1 MKINNTLI
9 CCFAIA
15 FALTA
20 NSQDNWI
27 PLFDGKSLTG
37 WKASE
42 NQESFKVEDGS
53 IVCSGNRS
61 HLFYI
66 GKDGQASFRNFE
78 FSADVLTKPGANSG
92 IYILTRFQED
102 GWPTNGFEIQ
112 INNTYQ
118 GDANYK
124 ELKKT
129 GSLYGIRNIYKQLVN
144 DNEWFNVKIK
154 VQDNNITVWVNDIKV
169 VDYSELE
176 LPDGYD
182 VNKLNPGT
190 FALQCHDPKS
200 TVFYRNL
207 KVKPLPSSEP
217 STVSKRIKADEIDA
231 EIIRLAS
238 ENFPLI
244 DFHSHLKGG
253 LTLEELLEHSR
264 KTGIAYGV
272 AANCGLGFAITNDA
286 TLLNFF
292 ASISN
297 QPVFV
302 AMQAEGREWTK
313 LFSKE
318 AISKFD
324 YIFTDAMT
332 FFDESGKRIRLWI
345 NDEVQIKDK
354 QKFMDMYVE
363 RIVSILENEPIDI
376 YANATFLP
384 EAIASEYDKL
394 WTEERIRR
402 VVGAAVSHNVAIE
415 INDRYKIPSA
425 KFIKIAKQ
433 AGAKFSFGTNNGG
446 KNDIGRLEYCIKMVK
461 ECNLTWKDMFMPPGK
476 NKR

>member
-1 MKINNTLI
+1 
-9 CCFAIA
+9 
-15 FALTA
+15 
-20 NSQDNWI
+20 
-27 PLFDGKSLTG
+27 
-37 WKASE
+37 
-42 NQESFKVEDGS
+42 
-53 IVCSGNRS
+53 
-61 HLFYI
+61 
-66 GKDGQASFRNFE
+66 
-78 FSADVLTKPGANSG
+78 
-92 IYILTRFQED
+92 
-102 GWPTNGFEIQ
+102 
-112 INNTYQ
+112 
-118 GDANYK
+118 
-124 ELKKT
+124 
-129 GSLYGIRNIYKQLVN
+129 
-144 DNEWFNVKIK
+144 
-154 VQDNNITVWVNDIKV
+154 
-169 VDYSELE
+169 
-176 LPDGYD
+176 
-182 VNKLNPGT
+182 
-190 FALQCHDPKS
+190 
-200 TVFYRNL
+200 
-207 KVKPLPSSEP
+207 
-217 STVSKRIKADEIDA
+217 
-231 EIIRLAS
+231 
-238 ENFPLI
+238 
-244 DFHSHLKGG
+244 
-253 LTLEELLEHSR
+253 
-264 KTGIAYGV
+264 
-272 AANCGLGFAITNDA
+272 
-286 TLLNFF
+286 LNFF

-345 NDEVQIKDK
+345 NDELQIKDK

-461 ECNLTWKDMFMPPGK
+461 ECNLTWKDMFMPPSK